1 MEKLERGFTQA
12 MLDIYIRAKSE
23 CNYTPSIFHRMLTE
37 NGEIITAKQLI
48 NAAKESEG
56 YTRLYLEGRLD
67 LTVEAVVF
75 ETKRWHSLFTT
86 DEIERCRTRLG
97 KYGYKFIGQC

>member
-1 MEKLERGFTQA
+1 MENLEKRFNEA
-12 MLDIYIRAKSE
+12 MMDIYCRAKAE
-23 CNYTPSIFHRMLTE
+23 CNYTPSTFHRMLTT
-37 NGEIITAKQLI
+37 NGGIVTAKQLI

-75 ETKRWHSLFTT
+75 ETERWHALFTA
-86 DEIERCRTRLG
+86 DEVKRCRTRLA
-97 KYGYKFIGQC
+97 KYGYKFTGQS